1 MSDDAWQYFDLGE
14 IRKTLG
20 DAPVAYKEFLR
31 VDALSCGVYRLA
43 VGSQDMQSPHDED
56 EVYYVLEGRA
66 QLRLGDEIREVR
78 PGTLL
83 YVRATESHSFFEI
96 EEDMTLLVF
105 FASSRH

>member
-1 MSDDAWQYFDLGE
+1 MTDDAWQIFDLE
-14 IRKTLG
+14 TIRETLG
-20 DAPVAYKEFLR
+20 SDPVAYKEFLR

-43 VGSQDMQSPHDED
+43 AGSRDMQSPHDED
-56 EVYYVLEGRA
+56 EVYYVLDGRA
-66 QLRLGDEIREVR
+66 QLRLGDEIRDVR

-105 FASSRH
+105 FASSRR